1 MDMNRRS
8 FLGLAAGGLVAHSAF
23 AAPAPSGAP
32 DARFLLVF
40 LRGGYDAMS
49 LLVPTQ
55 STFYREVRPAIAIP
69 MGGDQG
75 AFALD
80 ANWALHPAVN
90 AGLRPLWDKQQL
102 AFIPFAGTSDTSRS
116 HFETQDSI
124 ELGQPLDKQRDFN
137 SGFLNRL
144 AGQLGTRE
152 AMSFTDQLPTIFRG
166 GTAVANM
173 ALKGNLGKDLNP
185 KMQSAVAAM
194 YAHHALASKVSEGF
208 EVRNEVMQ
216 DYAAE
221 MDAASRKAIN
231 AGSFEAQARRM
242 ARLMRERYAL
252 GFIDVGG
259 WDTHVNQG
267 TGTGYLATQLGNL
280 AQGLVAIADELGE
293 AAWRHTTVV
302 VMSEFGRTLRENG
315 NRGTD
320 HGHGSVYWVL
330 GGALQGGRV
339 VGEQQTI
346 EAKTLF
352 QNRDLPVLND
362 YRGVLGGL
370 LQRQFG
376 LASPALDKV
385 FPGARPQD
393 LGLL

>member
-1 MDMNRRS
+1 T
-8 FLGLAAGGLVAHSAF
+8 
-23 AAPAPSGAP
+23 P
-32 DARFLLVF
+32 
-40 LRGGYDAMS
+40 
-49 LLVPTQ
+49 
-55 STFYREVRPAIAIP
+55 
-69 MGGDQG
+69 
-75 AFALD
+75 
-80 ANWALHPAVN
+80 
-90 AGLRPLWDKQQL
+90 
-102 AFIPFAGTSDTSRS
+102 DTSRS

-144 AGQLGTRE
+144 AGQLGGRE
-152 AMSFTDQLPTIFRG
+152 AMSFTDQMPTIFRG
-166 GTAVANM
+166 NTAVANM
-173 ALKGNLGKDLNP
+173 ALKGKPGKDLNP
-185 KMQSAVAAM
+185 RMQSAVAAM
-194 YAHHALASKVSEGF
+194 YAHHALGDKVSEGF
-208 EVRNEVMQ
+208 EVRNQVMQ

-231 AGSFEAQARRM
+231 ASSFEAQARRM

-267 TGTGYLATQLGNL
+267 SGTGYLATQLGNL
-280 AQGLVAIADELGE
+280 AQGLQAASDEMGQ
-293 AAWRHTTVV
+293 AAWSRTTVV

-330 GGALQGGRV
+330 GGALKGGRV
-339 VGEQQTI
+339 AGEQQTI
-346 EAKTLF
+346 EARTLF

-370 LQRQFG
+370 LQRQFS
-376 LASPALDKV
+376 LSSQALDV
-385 FPGARPQD
+385 IFPSVRPQD